1 MQSKDLKSELATLQL
16 ELTQKEI
23 LLEEFFN
30 ANAIFQTA
38 KVMLSEID
46 KIKERIEE
54 LKGKSGL

>member
-38 KVMLSEID
+38 KVMLNEID
-46 KIKERIEE
+46 EIKERIEE

>member
-1 MQSKDLKSELATLQL
+1 MQSKDLKSELATLKL
-16 ELTQKEI
+16 ELSQKEI

-38 KVMLSEID
+38 KVMLNEID
-46 KIKERIEE
+46 ELKDRIEE